1 MSVKQYEKQNKQTV
15 ILWYIQQVFVETML
29 CKVVLWVGNSWN
41 EINYYISFIRGG
53 IENCLFSQLPRLSK
67 NLKCVLTNK
76 LRKC

>member
-15 ILWYIQQVFVETML
+15 MLWYIQQVFVETMF

-53 IENCLFSQLPRLSK
+53 I
-67 NLKCVLTNK
+67 
-76 LRKC
+76 